1 MMMKRIS
8 IVVPLYNEK
17 ESLVELH
24 GRIREAVQSLGAPY
38 EVIFVDDGSTDGSHG
53 VLREIRERDGN
64 VKIIRFLANSG
75 KAAGLQA
82 GFDAAT
88 GDYLIT
94 MDADLQDDP
103 AEIPALAAALDGGL
117 DMVSGWKKERQDP
130 LSKTLPSKFFNA
142 VVRFFSG
149 LRLHDFNCGLT
160 AYRIEVVRSFR
171 IYGELHRYIPVLAKY
186 HGFRVGEIPV
196 KHHPRKHGRSKY
208 GAKRFISGF
217 LDLLTVILLTRYTS
231 KPLHFFGSVGLVFC
245 FFGGVIGA
253 YIIML
258 YVRSGF
264 HNIQGRQPLLVG
276 GVFLFLLGVQFIS
289 TGLLAE
295 LITHSRMERQRIYHI
310 DKEST

>member
-1 MMMKRIS
+1 MSKLS
-8 IVVPLYNEK
+8 IVIPLYNEQ
-17 ESLVELH
+17 ESLPELH
-24 GRIREAVQSLGAPY
+24 ARIGEAVRTVGAEY
-38 EVIFVDDGSTDGSHG
+38 EIIFVDDGSTDTSFD
-53 VLREIRERDGN
+53 VLREIRERDPN

-103 AEIPALAAALDGGL
+103 AEIPALVAALEEGL
-117 DMVSGWKKERQDP
+117 DMVSGWKRERHDP
-130 LSKTLPSKFFNA
+130 LSKTLPSKLFNT

-149 LRLHDFNCGLT
+149 LALHDFNCGLK

-196 KHHPRKHGRSKY
+196 KHHPRRHGQSKY

-231 KPLHFFGSVGLVFC
+231 KPLHFFGSVGLIFC
-245 FFGGVIGA
+245 FFGGLIGV
-253 YIIML
+253 YIVSI

-295 LITHSRMERQRIYHI
+295 LITHSRMEKQRIYHI
-310 DKEST
+310 DPASRP